1 MTLLGLTQPYF
12 ICWIFNFTAS
22 LSNLTFWIRRWN
34 VVPVRYSHF
43 FLQLLQARES
53 TRPISLAWR
62 VYISAPIIERPA
74 TDPVVRR
81 KAKSK
86 DRGCPLGG
94 PSAAAAADTTSLNS
108 QGDNSLRLILFINLP
123 CGRSPRDVLRC
134 AFAHNIMPS
143 YLSRLL

>member
-1 MTLLGLTQPYF
+1 MY
-12 ICWIFNFTAS
+12 
-22 LSNLTFWIRRWN
+22 RWN
-34 VVPVRYSHF
+34 VVPVRCSQF

-53 TRPISLAWR
+53 TRPISLARR
-62 VYISAPIIERPA
+62 VYVCAPIIERPA

-94 PSAAAAADTTSLNS
+94 PSADAAADTTSLNS

-123 CGRSPRDVLRC
+123 CGRSPRDVLRG
-134 AFAHNIMPS
+134 AFSLTTSCRLISRGCSKKAQ
-143 YLSRLL
+143 LSQTSSSVRCKVYSMYTV